1 MATIT
6 FQGKTLHLE
15 GSLPKVGEKAPAFTL
30 IANDLSPKT
39 LADFAGKV
47 VVLAAVP
54 SLDTPVCDL
63 EMRHFEAEAAKLSD
77 KCQIIAVSC
86 DLPFAQA
93 RWCGAAGASNVIA
106 LSDYMEN
113 GFGKSYGVL
122 IKELHLLARSV
133 FVVNAQ
139 GVLVYEQLVPEMTEQ
154 PDYAPVLEAVK
165 KAL

>member
-1 MATIT
+1 MAEIT
-6 FQGKTLHLE
+6 FQGKPLHLI
-15 GSLPKVGEKAPAFTL
+15 GNLPKTGVAAPDFSL
-30 IANDLSPKT
+30 VANDLSTRTLEDYRGKT
-39 LADFAGKV
+39 L
-47 VVLAAVP
+47 VLATVP

-63 EMRHFEAEAAKLSD
+63 EMRHFNGEAAKLSD

-93 RWCGAAGASNVIA
+93 RWCGAAGATNVVA

-122 IKELHLLARSV
+122 IEELRLLARAV
-133 FVVNAQ
+133 FVVNKD
-139 GVLVYEQLVPEMTEQ
+139 GILVYEQLVHEMTDQ
-154 PDYAPVLEAVK
+154 PDYGPVLEAVK